1 MFNARLF
8 LCCTL
13 TCLHTRPR
21 CFWVHTQVLW
31 YSHSSWISA
40 KTVFYL
46 FFMLWF
52 QAIRCGTRGKPMH
65 SSHFAPP
72 CFSAMTS
79 SSMSVS
85 SLRFLKAA
93 DGWTP
98 LQTAF
103 LVGMPTANKCYLLF
117 LGALCFFQPHASLES
132 MARVCMSV

>member
-1 MFNARLF
+1 ML
-8 LCCTL
+8 
-13 TCLHTRPR
+13 
-21 CFWVHTQVLW
+21 
-31 YSHSSWISA
+31 YSHMLAHPPTLLLGSYAS
-40 KTVFYL
+40 TLVFPQQL
-46 FFMLWF
+46 DLSQDCFLSFFMLWF